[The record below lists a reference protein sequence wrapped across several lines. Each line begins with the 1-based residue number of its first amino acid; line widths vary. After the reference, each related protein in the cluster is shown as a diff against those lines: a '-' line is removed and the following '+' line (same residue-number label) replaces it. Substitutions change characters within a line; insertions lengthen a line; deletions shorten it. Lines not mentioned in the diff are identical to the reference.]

1 MLMHWHLRMQVRG
14 ATIRCEKRHPTGWAL
29 TARRGS
35 AMSYSWGASY
45 GSARTGGIS
54 LDRAGA
60 PAQRTGTTP
69 TPIEGPGGLAAGRPG
84 ARPADTDDAMPEQQ
98 RVADELAPMVE
109 VWQRLLAQH
118 VPDRAGRCR
127 TCTKGG
133 TGLPT
138 TPWPCVIHGIA
149 DMARRTYDAQRGRA
163 AS

>member
-1 MLMHWHLRMQVRG
+1 
-14 ATIRCEKRHPTGWAL
+14 
-29 TARRGS
+29 
-35 AMSYSWGASY
+35 MSYSWGASH
-45 GSARTGGIS
+45 GSARAGGVG

-60 PAQRTGTTP
+60 AVH
-69 TPIEGPGGLAAGRPG
+69 G
-84 ARPADTDDAMPEQQ
+84 ADATHRPAEAASPLQGSRPVDAGDGMPEQQ

-149 DMARRTYDAQRGRA
+149 DMARRSYDAQRSRT

>member
-1 MLMHWHLRMQVRG
+1 
-14 ATIRCEKRHPTGWAL
+14 
-29 TARRGS
+29 
-35 AMSYSWGASY
+35 MSYSWGASRD
-45 GSARTGGIS
+45 SARAGGIA
-54 LDRAGA
+54 LDRVMPPSAGA
-60 PAQRTGTTP
+60 PSRPVETREP
-69 TPIEGPGGLAAGRPG
+69 VHGGGDNG
-84 ARPADTDDAMPEQQ
+84 MPEQQ

-149 DMARRTYDAQRGRA
+149 DMARRSHDEQQRSRA
-163 AS
+163 S

>member
-1 MLMHWHLRMQVRG
+1 MLMHWHLRMQVRQ
-14 ATIRCEKRHPTGWAL
+14 ATIRCDKRHRPGG
-29 TARRGS
+29 RGS
-35 AMSYSWGASY
+35 ERGNAMSYSWGASH
-45 GSARTGGIS
+45 GSARAGGVA
-54 LDRAGA
+54 LDRVGATVHGVGPASRPVESAG
-60 PAQRTGTTP
+60 PLQG
-69 TPIEGPGGLAAGRPG
+69 GRPT
-84 ARPADTDDAMPEQQ
+84 DTDDGMPEQQ

-149 DMARRTYDAQRGRA
+149 DMARRTYDAKRSHP

>member
-1 MLMHWHLRMQVRG
+1 
-14 ATIRCEKRHPTGWAL
+14 
-29 TARRGS
+29 
-35 AMSYSWGASY
+35 MSYSWGASR
-45 GSARTGGIS
+45 GSAHATGVAVDRAAGATTKASTGGGHRPV
-54 LDRAGA
+54 D
-60 PAQRTGTTP
+60 TP
-69 TPIEGPGGLAAGRPG
+69 TPLQGDGDNGV
-84 ARPADTDDAMPEQQ
+84 PEQQ

-149 DMARRTYDAQRGRA
+149 DMARRTYDAQRGQA

>member
-1 MLMHWHLRMQVRG
+1 
-14 ATIRCEKRHPTGWAL
+14 
-29 TARRGS
+29 
-35 AMSYSWGASY
+35 MSYSWGASR
-45 GSARTGGIS
+45 GSAHVSGLA
-54 LDRAGA
+54 LDRAVAGPRPVDGPAVA
-60 PAQRTGTTP
+60 PEP
-69 TPIEGPGGLAAGRPG
+69 DGPVL
-84 ARPADTDDAMPEQQ
+84 EQQ
-98 RVADELAPMVE
+98 RVAAELAPMVE

-149 DMARRTYDAQRGRA
+149 DMARRSYDAERSRV

>member
-1 MLMHWHLRMQVRG
+1 
-14 ATIRCEKRHPTGWAL
+14 
-29 TARRGS
+29 
-35 AMSYSWGASY
+35 MSYSWGASRA
-45 GSARTGGIS
+45 SVRTGGFA
-54 LDRAGA
+54 LDRAEA
-60 PAQRTGTTP
+60 VAGTVP
-69 TPIEGPGGLAAGRPG
+69 RAAAGIRVQSAAPLRG
-84 ARPADTDDAMPEQQ
+84 EPDDGMPEQQ

-149 DMARRTYDAQRGRA
+149 DMARRTYDAKRSHA

>member
-1 MLMHWHLRMQVRG
+1 
-14 ATIRCEKRHPTGWAL
+14 
-29 TARRGS
+29 
-35 AMSYSWGASY
+35 MSYSWGASR
-45 GSARTGGIS
+45 GSTRIGAIA
-54 LDRAGA
+54 LDRAADSPGTGADTVVGARSGEHSA
-60 PAQRTGTTP
+60 PAHVEVEP
-69 TPIEGPGGLAAGRPG
+69 V
-84 ARPADTDDAMPEQQ
+84 PEQE
-98 RVADELAPMVE
+98 RVAAELAPMVE

-149 DMARRTYDAQRGRA
+149 DMARRQYDAERSHA

>member
-1 MLMHWHLRMQVRG
+1 
-14 ATIRCEKRHPTGWAL
+14 
-29 TARRGS
+29 
-35 AMSYSWGASY
+35 MSYSWGASH
-45 GSARTGGIS
+45 GSGRVGGVAF
-54 LDRAGA
+54 DRARAAVQGA
-60 PAQRTGTTP
+60 GVPSRTV
-69 TPIEGPGGLAAGRPG
+69 EVAAPLQG
-84 ARPADTDDAMPEQQ
+84 ARPADVDDGMPEQQ

-149 DMARRTYDAQRGRA
+149 DMARRTHDAQRGRA

>member
-1 MLMHWHLRMQVRG
+1 
-14 ATIRCEKRHPTGWAL
+14 
-29 TARRGS
+29 
-35 AMSYSWGASY
+35 MSYSWGASR
-45 GSARTGGIS
+45 GTARTSGIA
-54 LDRAGA
+54 LDRAAGVATGA
-60 PAQRTGTTP
+60 PAG
-69 TPIEGPGGLAAGRPG
+69 AAH
-84 ARPADTDDAMPEQQ
+84 RPAETSAPLQADIDNGVPEQQ

-149 DMARRTYDAQRGRA
+149 DMARRTYDAQRSRA

>member
-1 MLMHWHLRMQVRG
+1 
-14 ATIRCEKRHPTGWAL
+14 
-29 TARRGS
+29 
-35 AMSYSWGASY
+35 MSYSWGASRS
-45 GSARTGGIS
+45 GPARAGGVA
-54 LDRAGA
+54 LDRAAGVATGA
-60 PAQRTGTTP
+60 PAGTGH
-69 TPIEGPGGLAAGRPG
+69 
-84 ARPADTDDAMPEQQ
+84 RPAETPASLQGDIDNGVPEQQ

-149 DMARRTYDAQRGRA
+149 DMARRTYDAQRSRT

>member
-1 MLMHWHLRMQVRG
+1 
-14 ATIRCEKRHPTGWAL
+14 
-29 TARRGS
+29 
-35 AMSYSWGASY
+35 MSYSWGASH
-45 GSARTGGIS
+45 GSARAGGVAF
-54 LDRAGA
+54 DGPRATVHGVGA
-60 PAQRTGTTP
+60 PHRSVEVP
-69 TPIEGPGGLAAGRPG
+69 GPLHGS
-84 ARPADTDDAMPEQQ
+84 RPADVDDAMPEQQ

-149 DMARRTYDAQRGRA
+149 DMARRTHDAQRGRA

>member
-1 MLMHWHLRMQVRG
+1 
-14 ATIRCEKRHPTGWAL
+14 
-29 TARRGS
+29 
-35 AMSYSWGASY
+35 MSYSWGASR
-45 GSARTGGIS
+45 GSTRVGAVA
-54 LDRAGA
+54 LDTTAVITPRPSPA
-60 PAQRTGTTP
+60 PAPAATEP
-69 TPIEGPGGLAAGRPG
+69 DGPV
-84 ARPADTDDAMPEQQ
+84 PEQQ

-149 DMARRTYDAQRGRA
+149 DMARRRHDAERNRA

>member
-1 MLMHWHLRMQVRG
+1 
-14 ATIRCEKRHPTGWAL
+14 
-29 TARRGS
+29 
-35 AMSYSWGASY
+35 MSYSWGASH
-45 GSARTGGIS
+45 GPA
-54 LDRAGA
+54 RAGRVTIDRGGA
-60 PAQRTGTTP
+60 SVQDVGVHRPLDVPDPLQGARPA
-69 TPIEGPGGLAAGRPG
+69 
-84 ARPADTDDAMPEQQ
+84 ARPADTGDATPEQQ

-149 DMARRTYDAQRGRA
+149 DMARRSYDAQRGRA

>member
-1 MLMHWHLRMQVRG
+1 
-14 ATIRCEKRHPTGWAL
+14 
-29 TARRGS
+29 
-35 AMSYSWGASY
+35 MSYSWGASH
-45 GSARTGGIS
+45 GSAR
-54 LDRAGA
+54 A
-60 PAQRTGTTP
+60 
-69 TPIEGPGGLAAGRPG
+69 GGLALDRSRATVHGAGAAHQPVDVSRPLQSPTAG
-84 ARPADTDDAMPEQQ
+84 SRPAEVDDGMPEQQ

>member
-1 MLMHWHLRMQVRG
+1 
-14 ATIRCEKRHPTGWAL
+14 
-29 TARRGS
+29 
-35 AMSYSWGASY
+35 MSYSWGASH
-45 GSARTGGIS
+45 GSARAGGVA

-60 PAQRTGTTP
+60 TVQGAGSAHRPAEAP
-69 TPIEGPGGLAAGRPG
+69 GPLQGGRPG
-84 ARPADTDDAMPEQQ
+84 RRPAESDDGMPEQQ

-149 DMARRTYDAQRGRA
+149 DMARRSHDAQRSRA

>member
-1 MLMHWHLRMQVRG
+1 
-14 ATIRCEKRHPTGWAL
+14 
-29 TARRGS
+29 
-35 AMSYSWGASY
+35 MSYSWGASH
-45 GSARTGGIS
+45 GSGRAGGVS
-54 LDRAGA
+54 LDRTRTAVPGGA
-60 PAQRTGTTP
+60 APHRPAETP
-69 TPIEGPGGLAAGRPG
+69 ARLQGGPGSRPVESSDG
-84 ARPADTDDAMPEQQ
+84 MPEQQ

-149 DMARRTYDAQRGRA
+149 DMARRSYDARRGRA

>member
-1 MLMHWHLRMQVRG
+1 
-14 ATIRCEKRHPTGWAL
+14 
-29 TARRGS
+29 
-35 AMSYSWGASY
+35 MSYSWGASRD
-45 GSARTGGIS
+45 SARAGGIA
-54 LDRAGA
+54 LDRVTPPSAGA
-60 PAQRTGTTP
+60 PPRPVETREPVHGDDQ
-69 TPIEGPGGLAAGRPG
+69 GG
-84 ARPADTDDAMPEQQ
+84 MPEQQ

-149 DMARRTYDAQRGRA
+149 DMARRSYDEQRSRA
-163 AS
+163 S

>member
-1 MLMHWHLRMQVRG
+1 MRHAPPTRVRVG
-14 ATIRCEKRHPTGWAL
+14 SE
-29 TARRGS
+29 RGT
-35 AMSYSWGASY
+35 AMSYSWGASH
-45 GSARTGGIS
+45 GSARAGGAAF
-54 LDRAGA
+54 DRAGA
-60 PAQRTGTTP
+60 TVHGAGAPHRSVEVP
-69 TPIEGPGGLAAGRPG
+69 GPLQGARPG
-84 ARPADTDDAMPEQQ
+84 ARPAEAHDAMPEQQ

>member
-1 MLMHWHLRMQVRG
+1 
-14 ATIRCEKRHPTGWAL
+14 
-29 TARRGS
+29 
-35 AMSYSWGASY
+35 MSYSWGASH
-45 GSARTGGIS
+45 GSARTGGVG
-54 LDRAGA
+54 LDRAGVTVHGAGA
-60 PAQRTGTTP
+60 PYRPAEAP
-69 TPIEGPGGLAAGRPG
+69 GPLPAGRNSSPVDPSDG
-84 ARPADTDDAMPEQQ
+84 MPEQQ

-149 DMARRTYDAQRGRA
+149 DMARRSYDAQRSPA

>member
-1 MLMHWHLRMQVRG
+1 
-14 ATIRCEKRHPTGWAL
+14 
-29 TARRGS
+29 
-35 AMSYSWGASY
+35 MSYSWGASY

-54 LDRAGA
+54 LDHVGA
-60 PAQRTGTTP
+60 PAQRAGGTRTP
-69 TPIEGPGGLAAGRPG
+69 VEDPGGLTPGRPG
-84 ARPADTDDAMPEQQ
+84 ARPADTDDSVPEQQ

-133 TGLPT
+133 TGLRT

-149 DMARRTYDAQRGRA
+149 DMARRTHDAQRGRA

>member
-1 MLMHWHLRMQVRG
+1 
-14 ATIRCEKRHPTGWAL
+14 
-29 TARRGS
+29 
-35 AMSYSWGASY
+35 MSYSWGASH
-45 GSARTGGIS
+45 GSAHTGGGAF
-54 LDRAGA
+54 DRSGVTVHGAGA
-60 PAQRTGTTP
+60 TRRPVEAPGPLQAGTS
-69 TPIEGPGGLAAGRPG
+69 GSS
-84 ARPADTDDAMPEQQ
+84 ADHGDGMPEQQ

-149 DMARRTYDAQRGRA
+149 DMARRSYDAQRSRA

>member
-1 MLMHWHLRMQVRG
+1 V
-14 ATIRCEKRHPTGWAL
+14 
-29 TARRGS
+29 
-35 AMSYSWGASY
+35 
-45 GSARTGGIS
+45 GGVA
-54 LDRAGA
+54 LDRSRSIVHGAGA
-60 PAQRTGTTP
+60 ANRPVEVSRPLQGAAVGT
-69 TPIEGPGGLAAGRPG
+69 
-84 ARPADTDDAMPEQQ
+84 RPAEVEDGMPEQQ

>member
-1 MLMHWHLRMQVRG
+1 V
-14 ATIRCEKRHPTGWAL
+14 E
-29 TARRGS
+29 
-35 AMSYSWGASY
+35 
-45 GSARTGGIS
+45 
-54 LDRAGA
+54 
-60 PAQRTGTTP
+60 
-69 TPIEGPGGLAAGRPG
+69 
-84 ARPADTDDAMPEQQ
+84 ARPPLVGDVDNGMPEQQ

-149 DMARRTYDAQRGRA
+149 DMARRTYDAQRSRA

>member
-1 MLMHWHLRMQVRG
+1 MGGVAFERARATLRG
-14 ATIRCEKRHPTGWAL
+14 
-29 TARRGS
+29 
-35 AMSYSWGASY
+35 
-45 GSARTGGIS
+45 
-54 LDRAGA
+54 AGA
-60 PAQRTGTTP
+60 PHPPAD
-69 TPIEGPGGLAAGRPG
+69 LAAPLSGPPGR
-84 ARPADTDDAMPEQQ
+84 RPEVEDVMPEQQ

-149 DMARRTYDAQRGRA
+149 DMARRTYDARRGRA
-163 AS
+163 AAS

>member
-1 MLMHWHLRMQVRG
+1 
-14 ATIRCEKRHPTGWAL
+14 
-29 TARRGS
+29 
-35 AMSYSWGASY
+35 MSYSWGASH
-45 GSARTGGIS
+45 GAARMGGVAF
-54 LDRAGA
+54 DRTRSTVHGTAA
-60 PAQRTGTTP
+60 PARPVEVAAPLKAGQ
-69 TPIEGPGGLAAGRPG
+69 PGS
-84 ARPADTDDAMPEQQ
+84 RPAEADDAMPEQQ

-149 DMARRTYDAQRGRA
+149 DMARRSYDAQRGRA